1 MTPHEIELALA
12 LRHNVS
18 MLPGSSQKR
27 FARDIAHIAAT
38 DPTRE
43 ITLRQRHYMEL
54 MAWRYRRQLPNHL
67 VPHTKPL
74 DLPPAR
80 KEPKAKSRV
89 ARVSRTEMAEMQPTL
104 PGIARGLP

>member
-12 LRHNVS
+12 LRHNVG

-38 DPTRE
+38 EPASD

-54 MAWRYRRQLPNHL
+54 LAWKYRRQLPHHL
-67 VPHTKPL
+67 VPHAKPL
-74 DLPPAR
+74 SAAD
-80 KEPKAKSRV
+80 V
-89 ARVSRTEMAEMQPTL
+89 ACGAADRHCTVVRNS
-104 PGIARGLP
+104 

>member
-12 LRHNVS
+12 LRHNVG

-38 DPTRE
+38 EPARD

-54 MAWRYRRQLPNHL
+54 LAWKYRRQLPHHL
-67 VPHTKPL
+67 VPHAKPL
-74 DLPPAR
+74 DLPPPR
-80 KEPKAKSRV
+80 KEPKAKNRRASV
-89 ARVSRTEMAEMQPTL
+89 NQTEMALDTPLLSGMRL
-104 PGIARGLP
+104 